1 MKRKNMFL
9 ILYVVVIAVLIIVC
23 INAVEFFHFGVNKT
37 QQGRLIEINENWAL
51 KQDGEVHQVGRLP
64 QIFFDDADQ
73 GTLCRQLPENLS
85 SDSILAFTNR
95 FQDVKVKIGG
105 EERYSYSGLLPNSTR
120 RMNNNTFCI
129 VGLNEG
135 DRGKL
140 IEVTFHSPL
149 KNTSLYLPNFYIGTE
164 TGMLLEFLRYDTSSL
179 VFSGIM
185 FFFAILFLAMCIRE
199 HVGKKENYNILAHA
213 SVLMALSGIWSIT
226 NSPIVHL
233 SVQNDVILGFF
244 AFNAF
249 MLLPLAIP
257 IFYSNVLE
265 AYKESLNRLAVL
277 AAANFIIQNI
287 LYFIGKF
294 QYIQMMPV
302 TYIISML
309 SLMALIGISFRE
321 HKERD
326 SYYATGFLSAT
337 VVFMGFYI
345 LDVFRFFYDVP
356 LDNAKYFRYGLL
368 TFIVII
374 LWICAKRMLCYVEVE
389 VENRIY
395 KELALRDVLTQLPN
409 RAALEKRI
417 EGLEE
422 AGVVCKCLT
431 VILMDVNGLKPVN
444 DKSGH
449 GAGDRLLCEAARS
462 IKVAFP
468 EEDDAWYR
476 LGGDEFVVLMTE
488 TELDNEECQ
497 QRLLKATERWK
508 DFDHGP
514 VSISCGSKTVKDM
527 VVTREGVH
535 RLIHEADQIMYKNK
549 IQYYQKKVNKRN
561 AQDTV

>member
-1 MKRKNMFL
+1 M
-9 ILYVVVIAVLIIVC
+9 
-23 INAVEFFHFGVNKT
+23 
-37 QQGRLIEINENWAL
+37 
-51 KQDGEVHQVGRLP
+51 
-64 QIFFDDADQ
+64 
-73 GTLCRQLPENLS
+73 
-85 SDSILAFTNR
+85 
-95 FQDVKVKIGG
+95 
-105 EERYSYSGLLPNSTR
+105 
-120 RMNNNTFCI
+120 
-129 VGLNEG
+129 
-135 DRGKL
+135 
-140 IEVTFHSPL
+140 
-149 KNTSLYLPNFYIGTE
+149 
-164 TGMLLEFLRYDTSSL
+164 
-179 VFSGIM
+179 
-185 FFFAILFLAMCIRE
+185 
-199 HVGKKENYNILAHA
+199 
-213 SVLMALSGIWSIT
+213 
-226 NSPIVHL
+226 
-233 SVQNDVILGFF
+233 
-244 AFNAF
+244 
-249 MLLPLAIP
+249 
-257 IFYSNVLE
+257 
-265 AYKESLNRLAVL
+265 
-277 AAANFIIQNI
+277 
-287 LYFIGKF
+287 
-294 QYIQMMPV
+294 
-302 TYIISML
+302 
-309 SLMALIGISFRE
+309 
-321 HKERD
+321 
-326 SYYATGFLSAT
+326 
-337 VVFMGFYI
+337 
-345 LDVFRFFYDVP
+345 
-356 LDNAKYFRYGLL
+356 
-368 TFIVII
+368 
-374 LWICAKRMLCYVEVE
+374 
-389 VENRIY
+389 ENRIY